1 MKWLNK
7 FTRWQ
12 EGHHERMRKMMGI
25 SHSTHLWIS
34 FVKGLLIGLIITCLL
49 TGCSS
54 TNKVVANKQASSI
67 QNIDAI
73 SKVLGCV
80 FAPASE
86 ECQRL
91 REEQEAAPEDY
102 CTDDG
107 CPEFEELSK

>member
-12 EGHHERMRKMMGI
+12 EGHHERMRTMMGR
-25 SHSTHLWIS
+25 SQSTHFWIS
-34 FVKGLLIGLIITCLL
+34 YVKGFLIGLIITCLL
-49 TGCSS
+49 PSCSS
-54 TNKVVANKQASSI
+54 TKVANKQASSI